1 MSKNEVIIR
10 EADEGD
16 LSAIFD
22 LVMDLAI
29 FEKEPESVT
38 VDVDYYIKSFREQ
51 LFEAHVAEVNNDIV
65 GMILYY
71 ETYSTWR
78 GKMLYLEDFIVKEEH
93 RGKGIGQMLFD
104 TFISISKEKECTMVK
119 WQVLDWNQPA
129 IDFYKKNK
137 ATIETN
143 WYNGK
148 IIY

>member
-1 MSKNEVIIR
+1 MSNGNLVIRKATELDIP
-10 EADEGD
+10 
-16 LSAIFD
+16 AIFD

-29 FEKEPESVT
+29 FEKEPDSVT
-38 VDVDYYIKSFREQ
+38 VGVDYYIKSFRDQ
-51 LFEAHVAEVNNDIV
+51 LFEAHVAELDHVIV

-93 RGKGIGQMLFD
+93 RREGIGQHLFD
-104 TFISISKEKECTMVK
+104 TFISTSKEKECMMVK

-137 ATIETN
+137 AIIETN